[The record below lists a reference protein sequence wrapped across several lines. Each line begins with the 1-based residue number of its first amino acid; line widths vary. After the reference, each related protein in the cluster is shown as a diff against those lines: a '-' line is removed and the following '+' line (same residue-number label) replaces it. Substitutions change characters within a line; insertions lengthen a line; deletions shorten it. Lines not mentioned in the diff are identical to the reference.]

1 MTALYLVRHGE
12 VHNPTG
18 IIYGRLPNFGLSA
31 NGRAQLE
38 QAANILAPTGPFH
51 ALYAS
56 PMQRAQESASI
67 LADRLDLEIRTE
79 ERIIET
85 SIGPYQGKR
94 FEDLPRPYITEQPVH
109 EGIECAAS
117 IRARFLEWADEMR
130 ARHPGERI
138 IAVSHR
144 DPIAVMLLHWMD
156 KGLEDLPAFPLSP
169 GDVHEILL
177 EDDTARVRALL

>member
-18 IIYGRLPNFGLSA
+18 IIYGRLPGFGLSA
-31 NGRAQLE
+31 RGRAQLE
-38 QAANILAPTGPFH
+38 QAAAALAPAGPFH

-56 PMQRAQESASI
+56 PMQRARESAAI
-67 LADRLDLEIRTE
+67 LADRLGLEIRTD

-117 IRARFLEWADEMR
+117 IRARFLDWTDDMR
-130 ARHPGERI
+130 AAHPGERI

-144 DPIAVMLLHWMD
+144 DPIAVVLLHWMG
-156 KGLEDLPAFPLSP
+156 KTLEDLPAFPLSP

-177 EDDTARVRALL
+177 NDDTAQVRSLQ